1 MPEDNNGWF
10 CNWHGLVALGSW
22 MPLGICTLAI
32 CLEGWQRL
40 AKRLGSSLILVCL
53 NL

>member
-1 MPEDNNGWF
+1 MPGDNNGWF
-10 CNWHGLVALGSW
+10 CNQHRLVALGTW
-22 MPLGICTLAI
+22 MPLGICALSI

-40 AKRLGSSLILVCL
+40 AKQLGRSFTSVCL